1 MATESKRLNTR
12 ILLKYD
18 SYENW
23 TTNNPS
29 LLKGE
34 MAIAVIDVSDNTQT
48 HSGQAVPQLLVKV
61 GNGLEGEAGKY
72 NSLPFVSGL
81 AADVH
86 SWAKA
91 ANKPTYGINEISGA
105 KEYQIVKAKKTVDG
119 AEVDDEFKYIL
130 QARKA
135 QSSDAW
141 TDVSTID
148 MAKIETRIAAI
159 EGRVTTAEGKI
170 TTLEGTV
177 GDSTKG
183 LVKDVADLK
192 AAVGENGSVADAIT
206 EAINTLDTPEG
217 GVSQAAGADGLALN
231 IKQENGIITEIS
243 GSIAAETYDAYG
255 SAKAAVEALDA
266 TVSQTAGTD
275 GLAIEITQVDGKLT
289 GVTASIAAE
298 TYDAYGAASAAVN
311 ALDMATAVE
320 GTQEGTVVKFIDKVN
335 QTNGLVEAE
344 LGELVFNSAYNAE
357 TNKAATMADVTG
369 AVADLNGAMHFEGFT
384 TTDPDTGIT
393 IEGKPDYVAAAGDVV
408 IYNTVEYVYDG
419 SKWQKLGE
427 EGALGAAIAALDSEV
442 SIEDEAGTN
451 PLNITVTQENGV
463 LTSVTGSIDDVFDAK
478 GTAADLIEELDSEVN
493 IVDSDDS
500 NPLNITITQENGVLT
515 GVTGSIDDVFDA
527 KGAAENALKT
537 LNLNEVSGTQTGTDI
552 KFINKVSQSNG
563 VVAAEVGT
571 LTFNT
576 AISAENKAATMA
588 DIKNAEDAVDNKYA
602 QRITDAEAAITK
614 LNGADTLEGS
624 VAYTVKTTIEGLDKA
639 DTAVEG
645 QFVTSVSEENGVI
658 TVARGAVNVKDLEQ
672 TVDTYVVFDCG
683 SSSVNI

>member
-1 MATESKRLNTR
+1 MAVENKRLNTR

-23 TTNNPS
+23 STNNPN

-34 MAIAVIDVSDNTQT
+34 MAIAVIDVADNTQT
-48 HSGQAVPQLLVKV
+48 HSGQTVPQLLVKV
-61 GNGLEGEAGKY
+61 GNGLDGEAGKY

-105 KEYQIVKAKKTVDG
+105 KEYQVVKAKKTVDG
-119 AEVDDEFKYIL
+119 VEVDDEFKYIL

-148 MAKIETRIAAI
+148 MAKIEARIAAI
-159 EGRVTTAEGKI
+159 EGRMTTAEGKI

-192 AAVGENGSVADAIT
+192 ALMGEDGEGSVSDKITDAI
-206 EAINTLDTPEG
+206 NGLDSTKT
-217 GVSQAAGADGLALN
+217 QTAGADGLALEVV
-231 IKQENGIITEIS
+231 QENGVITSIS

-298 TYDAYGAASAAVN
+298 TYDAYGAASAAVE
-311 ALDMATAVE
+311 ALDMTAAVE

-344 LGELVFNSAYNAE
+344 LGELVFNSAYNAK
-357 TNKAATMADVTG
+357 TNKAATMSDITDTMAN
-369 AVADLNGAMHFEGFT
+369 LNGAMRFKGVVESIPTDNTGYIGGDVIIVGTKEHVFDGTKWIELGDET
-384 TTDPDTGIT
+384 TAGTLIAGIT
-393 IEGKPDYVAAAGDVV
+393 GNSTGAV
-408 IYNTVEYVYDG
+408 
-419 SKWQKLGE
+419 SK
-427 EGALGAAIAALDSEV
+427 
-442 SIEDEAGTN
+442 
-451 PLNITVTQENGV
+451 TVT
-463 LTSVTGSIDDVFDAK
+463 AH
-478 GTAADLIEELDSEVN
+478 
-493 IVDSDDS
+493 
-500 NPLNITITQENGVLT
+500 TQ
-515 GVTGSIDDVFDA
+515 A
-527 KGAAENALKT
+527 
-537 LNLNEVSGTQTGTDI
+537 
-552 KFINKVSQSNG
+552 NG
-563 VVAAEVGT
+563 VVT
-571 LTFNT
+571 LTYEDIAIAESQVTGLTTKLATMQGEIDAEEERAAKAEKANEDAIKLINGTDTGKSMREVAEDVASDGLEGLTNANIQTLGQDET
-576 AISAENKAATMA
+576 ALVVSQNNGAVAVTKQKIQITESQVTGLTDALALKATEADLTLAENRIKA
-588 DIKNAEDAVDNKYA
+588 NEDAIA
-602 QRITDAEAAITK
+602 K
-614 LNGADTLEGS
+614 LNDTDTVVGS
-624 VAYTVKTTIEGLDKA
+624 VANSIKTAIEGLDKA
-639 DTAVEG
+639 DTAVAG
-645 QFVTSVSEENGVI
+645 QFVTAVSEDNGVI
-658 TVARGAVNVKDLEQ
+658 TVSRGAVNVKDLEQ
-672 TVDTYVVFDCG
+672 TADTYVVFDCG
-683 SSSVNI
+683 SSSINI

>member
-1 MATESKRLNTR
+1 MAVENKKLNTR

-23 TTNNPS
+23 STNNPN

-34 MAIAVIDVSDNTQT
+34 MAIAVIDVADNTQT

-105 KEYQIVKAKKTVDG
+105 KEYQVVKAKKTVDG
-119 AEVDDEFKYIL
+119 VEVDDEFKYIL

-148 MAKIETRIAAI
+148 MAKIEARIAAI

-192 AAVGENGSVADAIT
+192 ALMGEDGEGSVSDKITDAI
-206 EAINTLDTPEG
+206 NGLDSTK
-217 GVSQAAGADGLALN
+217 SQTAGADGLALEVV
-231 IKQENGIITEIS
+231 QENGVITSIS

-311 ALDMATAVE
+311 ALDMTAAVE
-320 GTQEGTVVKFIDKVN
+320 GAQEGTVVKFIDKVN

-357 TNKAATMADVTG
+357 TNKAATMSDITDTMAN
-369 AVADLNGAMHFEGFT
+369 LNGAMRFKGVKESIPTDNTGYIGGDVIIVGTKEHVFDGTNWIELGDET
-384 TTDPDTGIT
+384 TAGTLIAGIT
-393 IEGKPDYVAAAGDVV
+393 GNSTGAV
-408 IYNTVEYVYDG
+408 
-419 SKWQKLGE
+419 SK
-427 EGALGAAIAALDSEV
+427 
-442 SIEDEAGTN
+442 
-451 PLNITVTQENGV
+451 TVT
-463 LTSVTGSIDDVFDAK
+463 AH
-478 GTAADLIEELDSEVN
+478 
-493 IVDSDDS
+493 
-500 NPLNITITQENGVLT
+500 TQ
-515 GVTGSIDDVFDA
+515 A
-527 KGAAENALKT
+527 
-537 LNLNEVSGTQTGTDI
+537 
-552 KFINKVSQSNG
+552 NG
-563 VVAAEVGT
+563 VVTLTYSDIEIAESQVTGLPAKLAAMQKEIDDEEIRAAAAEKVNADAIAVIEGEDKGSSMRQVAEDVATTGLNSLNSEKT
-571 LTFNT
+571 LTADETVLVAKQANGAVSVT
-576 AISAENKAATMA
+576 SQKIQLSGVSQVTGLQDALDLKATNVDLNAA
-588 DIKNAEDAVDNKYA
+588 KDRIKANEDAIA
-602 QRITDAEAAITK
+602 K
-614 LNGADTLEGS
+614 LNDTDTVVGS
-624 VAYTVKTTIEGLDKA
+624 VANSIKTAIEGLDKA
-639 DTAVEG
+639 DTAVAG
-645 QFVTSVSEENGVI
+645 QFVTAVSEDNGVI
-658 TVARGAVNVKDLEQ
+658 TVSRGNVNVKDLEQ
-672 TVDTYVVFDCG
+672 TADTYVVFDCG
-683 SSSVNI
+683 SSSVNV

>member
-1 MATESKRLNTR
+1 MAIENKRLNTR

-34 MAIAVIDVSDNTQT
+34 MAIAVINVSDNTQT

-91 ANKPTYGINEISGA
+91 ASKPSYSINEISGA
-105 KEYQIVKAKKTVDG
+105 KEYQVVKAKKTVDG

-148 MAKIETRIAAI
+148 MAKIEARIAAI
-159 EGRVTTAEGKI
+159 EGRMTTVEGKVG
-170 TTLEGTV
+170 TLEGEMDTAQADIEALKLAV
-177 GDSTKG
+177 GDG
-183 LVKDVADLK
+183 
-192 AAVGENGSVADAIT
+192 GSVENAIT
-206 EAINTLDTPEG
+206 EAINALDTPEG

-298 TYDAYGAASAAVN
+298 TYDAYGAAESAVN
-311 ALDMATAVE
+311 ALDMTTAVE

-357 TNKAATMADVTG
+357 TNKAATMSDITNTLANISGAMRFKGVKDSIPTDNSDYINGDVIIVGTKEHVFDGTKWVELGDETTAGTLIAGITSNSTG
-369 AVADLNGAMHFEGFT
+369 AA
-384 TTDPDTGIT
+384 
-393 IEGKPDYVAAAGDVV
+393 
-408 IYNTVEYVYDG
+408 
-419 SKWQKLGE
+419 SK
-427 EGALGAAIAALDSEV
+427 
-442 SIEDEAGTN
+442 
-451 PLNITVTQENGV
+451 TVT
-463 LTSVTGSIDDVFDAK
+463 AH
-478 GTAADLIEELDSEVN
+478 
-493 IVDSDDS
+493 
-500 NPLNITITQENGVLT
+500 TQ
-515 GVTGSIDDVFDA
+515 A
-527 KGAAENALKT
+527 
-537 LNLNEVSGTQTGTDI
+537 
-552 KFINKVSQSNG
+552 NG
-563 VVAAEVGT
+563 VVT
-571 LTFNT
+571 LTYSDI
-576 AISAENKAATMA
+576 AIAESQVAGLTDKLATMQGEIDA
-588 DIKNAEDAVDNKYA
+588 EEERAAKAEKANENAIKLINGTDTGKSMREVAEDVASDGLKGLTNANIQTLGQDETALVVSQNNGA
-602 QRITDAEAAITK
+602 IAITK
-614 LNGADTLEGS
+614 QKIQIAESQVTGLTDALTLKATEADLTLAENRIKANEDAIAKLNDADTVEGS
-624 VAYTVKTTIEGLDKA
+624 VAHSIKNAIEGLDKA
-639 DTAVEG
+639 DAAVAG
-645 QFVTSVSEENGVI
+645 QFVTAVSEDNGVI
-658 TVARGAVNVKDLEQ
+658 TVSRGAVNVKDLEQ
-672 TVDTYVVFDCG
+672 TADTYVVFDCG